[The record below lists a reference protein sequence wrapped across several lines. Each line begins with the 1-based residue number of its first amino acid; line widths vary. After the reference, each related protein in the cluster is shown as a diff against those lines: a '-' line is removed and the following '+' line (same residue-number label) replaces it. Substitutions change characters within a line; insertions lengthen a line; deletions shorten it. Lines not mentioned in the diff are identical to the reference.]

1 MEKFAFE
8 TALFDEPAGVDLV
21 AVFAVMDGIAF
32 VGGGLG
38 GFFGEINIME
48 ERASA
53 GFFHWVGEFVSADS
67 ANDVADAFWAKV
79 GDVVVVDIFLNRI
92 VEGARHLAGLQR

>member
-1 MEKFAFE
+1 MFDKPGTAEFVAVVATMERV
-8 TALFDEPAGVDLV
+8 ALFFGN
-21 AVFAVMDGIAF
+21 FGFGI
-32 VGGGLG
+32 
-38 GFFGEINIME
+38 GEIDIVE
-48 ERASA
+48 EGASA